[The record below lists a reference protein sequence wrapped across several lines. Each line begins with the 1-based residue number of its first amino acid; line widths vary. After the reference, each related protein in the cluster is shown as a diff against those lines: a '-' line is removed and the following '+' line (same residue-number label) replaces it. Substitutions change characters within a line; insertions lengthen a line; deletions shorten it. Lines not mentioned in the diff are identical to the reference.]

1 MWLHFNIVK
10 QRYMTHGDGAFQLV
24 YTQGWS
30 LTIFI
35 ISFEITMKS
44 EGEILNNCKLAHK
57 NRFRVKNSETNAQ
70 GKNPIL
76 YRKVENYSNIW
87 KSDKDG
93 GNNR

>member
-1 MWLHFNIVK
+1 
-10 QRYMTHGDGAFQLV
+10 
-24 YTQGWS
+24 
-30 LTIFI
+30 
-35 ISFEITMKS
+35 MKS

>member
-1 MWLHFNIVK
+1 MLHDPWRWGISICLHLRMIFNN
-10 QRYMTHGDGAFQLV
+10 
-24 YTQGWS
+24 
-30 LTIFI
+30 

>member
-1 MWLHFNIVK
+1 
-10 QRYMTHGDGAFQLV
+10 
-24 YTQGWS
+24 
-30 LTIFI
+30 
-35 ISFEITMKS
+35 MKS

-76 YRKVENYSNIW
+76 YRKVENYYQTSGSQT
-87 KSDKDG
+87 KMG